1 MKSFSYKV
9 LIPLALLLFSFS
21 NSAARK
27 LPIGAYITS
36 AKIHVIEDRPADA
49 VAMLDSLFMF
59 YGPHSQALGLMGQ
72 IMVDFVESKTT
83 ADEKSPYVT
92 KMIAYFDT
100 LKICCDNKD
109 IKKKYRKNCSKLL
122 EEADSTKVKYWREF
136 YNRGIEQ
143 LNSVEEMSSE
153 QKNTS
158 DPDMLEFYTTSIAA
172 KSDSSISN
180 MKLAIQLDSTDHR
193 PYVAVGSLFE
203 KLDKFEDAIIWLDRA
218 MAQTEDSSSLLLSIA
233 YDYINLNEYCKAAPF
248 FSKFLIA
255 NPTDLSNASN
265 LTICYIRCDMMD
277 SARSVFEKM
286 LAVDSANPDALVG
299 LGDFYRQEAGLTLKK
314 ASEISGDNPDQAI
327 EIREQANELFDK
339 SAAYYEKLIT
349 INPDSIRGHE
359 EYALINF
366 IRGRY
371 DIAAKIYEKLSG
383 MEPDNIEH
391 WISLGDCRL
400 TLQKFKEAIIAY
412 EKVVE
417 IDSEKRLIWER
428 LSDLYAET
436 RASAA
441 KKAEA
446 EKNLKRLS
454 N

>member
-1 MKSFSYKV
+1 LKSFSYKI
-9 LIPLALLLFSFS
+9 LIPLVLLLFSFS
-21 NSAARK
+21 ISTARK
-27 LPIGAYITS
+27 LPVGAYITS
-36 AKIHVIEDRPADA
+36 AKINVIDNRPEEA
-49 VAMLDSLFMF
+49 VVMLDSLFIF
-59 YGPHSQALGLMGQ
+59 YGPHSEGLGLMGQ

-83 ADEKSPYVT
+83 AEAKAPYVT
-92 KMIAYFDT
+92 KMVAYFDS
-100 LKICCDNKD
+100 LRMCCDNKD
-109 IKKKYRKNCSKLL
+109 IKKKYRKNCSKLV
-122 EEADSTKVKYWREF
+122 EEADSTEVKYWREF

-143 LNSVEEMSSE
+143 LNSVEEMSGE
-153 QKNTS
+153 QKNAS

-172 KSDSSISN
+172 KADSSISN
-180 MKLAIQLDSTDHR
+180 MELAIQLDSTDHR
-193 PYVAVGSLFE
+193 PYVAVGSLYE
-203 KLDKFEDAIIWLDRA
+203 KQGKFEDAIIWLERA

-248 FSKFLIA
+248 FSKFLSE
-255 NPTDLSNASN
+255 NPADLSNASN

-277 SARSVFEKM
+277 SAMTVFEKM
-286 LAVDSANPDALVG
+286 LAVDSVYPDALVG
-299 LGDFYRQEAGLTLKK
+299 LGDFYRREAGLTMKK
-314 ASEISGDNPDQAI
+314 SSEISGDNPDEAI
-327 EIREQANELFDK
+327 KIREQANELFDK

-359 EYALINF
+359 EYGLISF

-371 DIAAKIYEKLSG
+371 DIAAKIYEKLSV

-391 WISLGDCRL
+391 WISLGDCQL
-400 TLQKFKEAIIAY
+400 TLQKFQEAVIAY

-417 IDSEKRLIWER
+417 IDSERIIIWEH
-428 LSDLYAET
+428 LSDLYTET
-436 RASAA
+436 GASAA

>member
-1 MKSFSYKV
+1 MKSFSYKI
-9 LIPLALLLFSFS
+9 LIPLALLLFSFGI
-21 NSAARK
+21 SAARK
-27 LPIGAYITS
+27 LPVGAYITS
-36 AKIHVIEDRPADA
+36 AKIHVIEDRPEDA
-49 VAMLDSLFMF
+49 VTMLDSLFLY
-59 YGPHSQALGLMGQ
+59 YGPHSQALGLMAQ

-83 ADEKSPYVT
+83 ADAKSPYVT

-100 LKICCDNKD
+100 LRIACDNKD
-109 IKKKYRKNCSKLL
+109 IKKKYRKNCDKLI
-122 EEADSTKVKYWREF
+122 EEADSTIVKYWREF

-158 DPDMLEFYTTSIAA
+158 DSDMLAFYTTSIAA
-172 KSDSSISN
+172 KADSSISN

-193 PYVAVGSLFE
+193 PYVAVGSLYE
-203 KLDKFEDAIIWLDRA
+203 KQIKYEDAIVWLDRA

-233 YDYINLNEYCKAAPF
+233 YNYINLNEYCQAAPF

-255 NPTDLSNASN
+255 NPSDLSNASN

-277 SARSVFEKM
+277 SAMSVFEKM
-286 LAVDSANPDALVG
+286 LAVDSAYPDALVG
-299 LGDFYRQEAGLTLKK
+299 LGDFYRQKAGLTMKK
-314 ASEISGDNPDQAI
+314 ASEISGDNPDKAATM
-327 EIREQANELFDK
+327 REEANEFFDK

-359 EYALINF
+359 EYALISF

-371 DIAAKIYEKLSG
+371 KIAAEVYEKLSV

-391 WISLGDCRL
+391 WISLGDCQL
-400 TLQKFKEAIIAY
+400 TLQKFKEAVVAY

-417 IDSEKRLIWER
+417 LDSEKRLIWER
-428 LSDLYAET
+428 LSDLYTEI

>member
-1 MKSFSYKV
+1 MKSFSYKI
-9 LIPLALLLFSFS
+9 LIPLAFLLFSYS
-21 NSAARK
+21 ISAARK
-27 LPIGAYITS
+27 LPAGAYITS
-36 AKIHVIEDRPADA
+36 AKIHVIDNRPEEA
-49 VAMLDSLFMF
+49 VAMLDSLFFF
-59 YGPHSQALGLMGQ
+59 YGPHSQGLGLMGQ
-72 IMVDFVESKTT
+72 IMVDFIESKTT
-83 ADEKSPYVT
+83 ADDKSPYVNQ
-92 KMIAYFDT
+92 MIAYFDT
-100 LKICCDNKD
+100 LRMCCNNKD
-109 IKKKYRKNCSKLL
+109 IKKKYRKNCDKLL

-143 LNSVEEMSSE
+143 LNSVEEMFSE

-158 DPDMLEFYTTSIAA
+158 DSDMLEFYTTSITA
-172 KSDSSISN
+172 KADSSISN

-193 PYVAVGSLFE
+193 PYVAVGSLYE
-203 KLDKFEDAIIWLDRA
+203 KQDKFEDAIIWLENA

-233 YDYINLNEYCKAAPF
+233 YDYINLNEYCKAAPY
-248 FSKFLIA
+248 FSKFLSA
-255 NPTDLSNASN
+255 NPNDLSNASN

-277 SARSVFEKM
+277 SAMPVFEKM
-286 LAVDSANPDALVG
+286 LAVDSAYPDALVG
-299 LGDFYRQEAGLTLKK
+299 LGDFYRREAGLTLKK
-314 ASEISGDNPDQAI
+314 ASEISGDNPDEAVK
-327 EIREQANELFDK
+327 IREEANELFDK

-359 EYALINF
+359 EYALISF

-371 DIAAKIYEKLSG
+371 DIAATTYEKLTG

-391 WISLGDCRL
+391 WISLGDCLL
-400 TLQKFKEAIIAY
+400 TLQKFKEAVFAY

-417 IDSEKRLIWER
+417 INSERSIIWER
-428 LSDLYAET
+428 LSDLYTEI

-446 EKNLKRLS
+446 ERNLKRLS